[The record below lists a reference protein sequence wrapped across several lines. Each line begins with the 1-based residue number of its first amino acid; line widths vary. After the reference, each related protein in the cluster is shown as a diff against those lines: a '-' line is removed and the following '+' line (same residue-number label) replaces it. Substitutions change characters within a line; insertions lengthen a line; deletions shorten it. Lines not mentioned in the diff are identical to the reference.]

1 MVSGAELPGFDAGCV
16 RWRIAGFF
24 VHFTMAYYIR
34 ILGVRDEGIPLE
46 ELSAALSAA
55 KLAGIACGKPSA
67 AAEELTVRQ
76 KEGATAGGQGAAAG
90 GQGAGISAGSAAH
103 WTVMDVTNAG
113 GEPVT
118 EIERNPVVAGEFGQQ
133 ELDEFRKLIQGEEP
147 SSAVQWLSD
156 YFNQVTV
163 IYAFRITETT
173 LKDDNYEIV
182 IALKAAIWDK
192 VGGLMQTDGEGC
204 TNDQGYHI
212 LWQFPDTASGDRY
225 CAVLDEKG
233 EWQRF
238 RMDLGDHFQRMAFR
252 AGEVP
257 QMAVRL

>member
-1 MVSGAELPGFDAGCV
+1 MVSAAELPGFDAGCV

-55 KLAGIACGKPSA
+55 KLVGK
-67 AAEELTVRQ
+67 LTMRQ
-76 KEGATAGGQGAAAG
+76 KEGAAAG

-103 WTVMDVTNAG
+103 WTVMDVTNAD

-147 SSAVQWLSD
+147 ASAVQWLSD